1 MDDRPSQVP
10 NLTLPQIKDGAI
22 VEVEVHRVLRSFLRS
37 DDRPVWPHH
46 LTMGR
51 LVARALRLGRSALIQ
66 TGSFGEFDGRYRLS
80 YLMPLLMWPEPAILV
95 VPESVHGDLLDR
107 EIPQLQ
113 AWGATRKAVR
123 SGDRLDRDFSGLLL
137 TSPQSWL
144 RDRLNG
150 ENRFPPS
157 VPTVIDG
164 VDDLERWTRGQL
176 TVAIEPHH
184 WNEFMLAYPDFAEFV
199 RDVRVRLTKS
209 IFDRPVNPY
218 QCCLLDT
225 PELEILHQLFRGLHS
240 KRTQYPSVWQ
250 TFWLRFAR
258 EGSLTWANI
267 DRTYGNFSLSCGPI
281 NVTDVLSPIWPKQ
294 PIVAIGGALDLDPK
308 APIYRQRMGFDDLT
322 CVKFSP
328 DRTQALIQLYLPDGL
343 PLPNTPQYQ
352 SALIRELHTLIR
364 VSTVSETEELCPRP
378 PLVEN
383 APTQPSEERNGRHRP
398 TSSSRPQSGSFTVI
412 LVGDVPLKSIV
423 GSILAAEFGSRV
435 QVEQTQV
442 GKNTILVTGWEF
454 WRQHQ
459 GKLPSPG
466 LLAIATLPLPSLE
479 NPLVAGRVAHYK
491 QQRQDW
497 FRLYLLPTALS
508 ELQRAIAPVRDCQG
522 VVALL
527 DSRVLHRSYG
537 SQILSALTPMARIN
551 YIDVGLFSGR
561 NE

>member
-1 MDDRPSQVP
+1 MDDQRSYVS
-10 NLTLPQIKDGAI
+10 NLTRPHSKDRAI

-37 DDRPVWPHH
+37 SQISSWPHH

-51 LVARALRLGRSALIQ
+51 LVARALRLGRGALIQ

-80 YLMPLLMWPEPAILV
+80 YLMPLLMWPEAAILV
-95 VPESVHGDLLDR
+95 APTSIHSHLLDR

-113 AWGATRKAVR
+113 AWGETRKLL
-123 SGDRLDRDFSGLLL
+123 STGDRLDENFSGLLV

-144 RDRLNG
+144 SDRLHG
-150 ENRFPPS
+150 ENRFPS
-157 VPTVIDG
+157 GIPTVLDG
-164 VDDLERWTRGQL
+164 ADDLERWTRQQL
-176 TVAIEPHH
+176 TTQIEPRH
-184 WNEFMLAYPDFAEFV
+184 WNDLMLAYPDLSEFV
-199 RDVRVRLTKS
+199 RNARVRLTKV
-209 IFDRPVNPY
+209 IFERPINPY
-218 QCCLLDT
+218 GCCLLDT
-225 PELEILHQLFRGLHS
+225 PELDILRQLSQHLDSCPTPNISTWNDFWSRFHARG
-240 KRTQYPSVWQ
+240 Y
-250 TFWLRFAR
+250 
-258 EGSLTWANI
+258 LTWANI
-267 DRTYGNFSLSCGPI
+267 DRTNGNFSLHCGPV
-281 NVTDVLSPIWPKQ
+281 NVREVLSPIWPQQ

-308 APIYRQRMGFDDLT
+308 APIYRQRMGFDDIT

-328 DRTQALIQLYLPDGL
+328 DRASAFIQLYLPDGL

-352 SALIRELHTLIR
+352 SALVRELHTLIR
-364 VSTVSETEELCPRP
+364 VSTVSDAETIEGPSTTPHPESLWER
-378 PLVEN
+378 
-383 APTQPSEERNGRHRP
+383 ATQFQS
-398 TSSSRPQSGSFTVI
+398 SGSFTVI
-412 LVGDVPLKSIV
+412 LIGDVPLKSIV

-435 QVEQTQV
+435 QVEQTEI
-442 GKNTILVTGWEF
+442 GGNSILVTGWEF
-454 WRQHQ
+454 WREHQ
-459 GKLPSPG
+459 SQLPSPG

-551 YIDVGLFSGR
+551 YIDASLFSGAK
-561 NE
+561 E